1 MLQAALLVVILAQAL
16 GGATPIEEA
25 EKLYQR
31 TEYQASLKLLSA
43 LPEKTAAAYLL
54 MGKNYYMAGEFK
66 KATEVLEKAV
76 ELEPK
81 RSDYYHWLGRA
92 YGRRAETSSFFTA
105 PGYASRARQ
114 NLEKAVELDPRN
126 KDATYDLFEYYL
138 QAPGFLG
145 GGLEKAQRLMARLKE
160 IDEVEYYYAQAQL
173 AESRKEFQRAEQQLR
188 RAAELAPRQAGRV
201 LDLARFLAQQGRVQ
215 ESEAVLKQAEKI
227 DPNEPRILFERA
239 NAYIRSKKNIEEAR
253 ELLKKY
259 IASPLTPEHPSRREA
274 EQLLRQTY
282 GG

>member
-16 GGATPIEEA
+16 GGAAPIEEA

-31 TEYQASLKLLSA
+31 TEYQAALKLLSA

-76 ELEPK
+76 DLEPK

-114 NLEKAVELDPRN
+114 NLEKAVDLDPRN

-145 GGLEKAQRLMARLKE
+145 GGLDKAQRLMARLKE

-259 IASPLTPEHPSRREA
+259 IASPLTPEHPSRQEA
-274 EQLLRQTY
+274 ERLLRQTY